1 METDRPAIRAQV
13 MSDPSIIN
21 LNTGSFGPLPI
32 PVFERVTEI
41 RRMLAAE
48 PTHFYVRQAPPHALG
63 SPETPRDIPRDGAT
77 TG

>member
-1 METDRPAIRAQV
+1 METDWPAISAQV

-48 PTHFYVRQAPPHALG
+48 PTHFYVRQAPPCFGKPGNASRHSSGRSRAG
-63 SPETPRDIPRDGAT
+63 
-77 TG
+77 